1 MEPILQVKTTP
12 GVGDYMYPLN
22 KAFMLSRRLG
32 HSFHVEFYW
41 NHNED
46 YLHHFEDPETI
57 VERFNY
63 TLPFYR
69 DSCSLSFSHHFNS
82 PRKHPKLERKRF
94 VPNDDLRRLGS
105 NSLAKVENG
114 TAQWAFNDNRLQE
127 QEDKIVIWRPLFNA
141 EIPRQWKRMVT
152 NEMWDQAIDF
162 LRSIGYNVVELSYR
176 SPIRE
181 AHYHIATCKLVI
193 SYDGMWHYFAKNY
206 YKPMIVA
213 SRSAITRLHTPHALT
228 LHEIDSEKGKT
239 AFRHFNKQIEKLHV
253 RSKEYRDLTLL
264 DFLIDKANRYK
275 QQFED
280 FYHSYR

>member
-1 MEPILQVKTTP
+1 
-12 GVGDYMYPLN
+12 
-22 KAFMLSRRLG
+22 
-32 HSFHVEFYW
+32 
-41 NHNED
+41 
-46 YLHHFEDPETI
+46 
-57 VERFNY
+57 
-63 TLPFYR
+63 
-69 DSCSLSFSHHFNS
+69 
-82 PRKHPKLERKRF
+82 
-94 VPNDDLRRLGS
+94 
-105 NSLAKVENG
+105 
-114 TAQWAFNDNRLQE
+114 
-127 QEDKIVIWRPLFNA
+127 
-141 EIPRQWKRMVT
+141 MVT